1 MKSEGTVYFIQPT
14 ELKDTKKYKIGMSK
28 KNDLSRFKKYHLGT
42 RFILIMSCKYPVTLE
57 GILKAEFK
65 NKYKL
70 IAGSEYFEGKEEDM
84 LKDFFQIINENKENN
99 LKEKNKEMKLASQI
113 DDSDKKINII
123 DKDMKITNQ
132 IDNSDKEINI
142 IDKDTVIELEE
153 KILVKPECKINKE
166 LSNNSEETQK
176 YYCKICQK
184 NYKSNNSLWNHNKKF
199 HPDKKMNNCEK
210 CNKVYSSYKSLW
222 AHNKIFHPKQIIPIT
237 IPIIDPKFKCK
248 YCDKIYSS
256 RQNRWKHE
264 NTVCENKIIQEQK
277 TIYKCIFCEKI
288 FNDKSNKYKHQKI
301 CKKNQKNEL
310 EKLKDKIDSHTN
322 IQENLIKIMEKL
334 SITIDKEKSQIN

>member
-70 IAGSEYFEGKEEDM
+70 IAGSEYFEGNEEDM
-84 LKDFFQIINENKENN
+84 LKDFLQIINDHKENN
-99 LKEKNKEMKLASQI
+99 LKEKNKEMK
-113 DDSDKKINII
+113 
-123 DKDMKITNQ
+123 ITNQ
-132 IDNSDKEINI
+132 INDIDKEINI
-142 IDKDTVIELEE
+142 IDKDTAIELEE
-153 KILVKPECKINKE
+153 KILVEPEKV
-166 LSNNSEETQK
+166 LSSNSEETQK

-222 AHNKIFHPKQIIPIT
+222 AHNKFFHQKQIIT
-237 IPIIDPKFKCK
+237 NIPVIDPK
-248 YCDKIYSS
+248 
-256 RQNRWKHE
+256 
-264 NTVCENKIIQEQK
+264 
-277 TIYKCIFCEKI
+277 YKCIFCEKK

-301 CKKNQKNEL
+301 CKEKQKNEL

-322 IQENLIKIMEKL
+322 IQENLIKMMEKL
-334 SITIDKEKSQIN
+334 SITIDKEKTQIN

>member
-84 LKDFFQIINENKENN
+84 LKDFLQIINDHKENN
-99 LKEKNKEMKLASQI
+99 LKEKNKEMK
-113 DDSDKKINII
+113 
-123 DKDMKITNQ
+123 ITNQ
-132 IDNSDKEINI
+132 INDIDKEINI
-142 IDKDTVIELEE
+142 IDKDTAIELEE
-153 KILVKPECKINKE
+153 KILVEPEKV
-166 LSNNSEETQK
+166 LSSNSEETQK

-222 AHNKIFHPKQIIPIT
+222 AHNKFFHPKQIIPIT

-322 IQENLIKIMEKL
+322 MQENLIKMMEKL
-334 SITIDKEKSQIN
+334 SITIDKEKNQIN